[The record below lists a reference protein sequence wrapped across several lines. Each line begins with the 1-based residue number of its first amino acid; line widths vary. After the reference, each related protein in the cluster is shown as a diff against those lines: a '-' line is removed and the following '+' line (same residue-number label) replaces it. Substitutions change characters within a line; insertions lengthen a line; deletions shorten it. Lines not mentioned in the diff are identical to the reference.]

1 MEPELVR
8 RALKLGLFSLALLAL
23 LVAVTAA
30 GVLHSHDLVS
40 GRLCPVCQLAHMPIL
55 DPGVPTLI
63 PSLALVAWHTP
74 TKLISA
80 DLDPWSHDHPSRAPP
95 A

>member
-1 MEPELVR
+1 MEPGLVR
-8 RALKLGLFSLALLAL
+8 KVTRLTLFSLALLAL

-30 GVLHSHDLVS
+30 GVLHSHDFAS

-55 DPGVPTLI
+55 DPGIPALV
-63 PSLALVAWHTP
+63 PSLSILSLHTP
-74 TKLISA
+74 TELISA

>member
-1 MEPELVR
+1 LVR
-8 RALKLGLFSLALLAL
+8 RALKLSLFSLALLAL

-55 DPGVPTLI
+55 DPGIPALV
-63 PSLALVAWHTP
+63 PSLSILSWHTP
-74 TKLISA
+74 TELISP
-80 DLDPWSHDHPSRAPP
+80 DLDPWSHDHPSLAPS

>member
-1 MEPELVR
+1 MEPGLLR
-8 RALKLGLFSLALLAL
+8 RVSRLTLFTLALLAL

-40 GRLCPVCQLAHMPIL
+40 GRLCPVCQLGHMPIL

-74 TKLISA
+74 TELISA

>member
-1 MEPELVR
+1 MVR
-8 RALKLGLFSLALLAL
+8 RALKLSLFSLALLAL

-55 DPGVPTLI
+55 DPGIPALV
-63 PSLALVAWHTP
+63 PSLSILSWHTP
-74 TKLISA
+74 TDLISP

-95 A
+95 V